1 MSSSPLIEL
10 LPVTLTPVLNVP
22 VPVTLTPPVVTVN
35 PVPAVIVFATLI
47 LEAKSKPS
55 DVALLKVIATLPV
68 ATKPISLVLDGF
80 VPVNL
85 IRLGVPDTAA
95 KVYVVL
101 SSGGVDQVLS
111 PLKNVVADGDP
122 VAFRSIDKD

>member
-1 MSSSPLIEL
+1 M
-10 LPVTLTPVLNVP
+10 PVLNVP
-22 VPVTLTPPVVTVN
+22 VPVISTPPVVTVN

-47 LEAKSKPS
+47 LEAKSKLN

-85 IRLGVPDTAA
+85 IILGVPDTAA

-101 SSGGVDQVLS
+101 LSGGVDQVLS